1 MSIEVMLIIGLGV
14 FLIAFAFAP
23 LGMGGGMLFVPL
35 LHYGAGW
42 AIDGR
47 IIAVSL
53 TLTAVVSYGSG
64 LAHRRKGFVDDS
76 VVKLGL
82 VGAIP
87 GAILGV
93 MIVSLVG
100 TYMDTLFKALSL
112 AMISWAIIKTIS
124 KMKVNEE
131 ESKALLDYPV
141 EVLPLRIGAA
151 VGGVLSSVLAI
162 GAGVVYV
169 PIVRTFAHL
178 GPRRAIGSS
187 LHFMMAVIPVAILTH
202 LAFLPSEAVQQLTSE
217 WKFIGGL
224 ATLAFFGSRMGAL
237 FGIERLSESTIMKGF
252 LAIIIIV
259 GVRYIID
266 LTGF

>member
-1 MSIEVMLIIGLGV
+1 MSIEVMLIISIGV
-14 FLIAFAFAP
+14 FLISFAFAP

-64 LAHRRKGFVDDS
+64 LAHRRKGFVDDA
-76 VVKLGL
+76 VVKSGL

-87 GAILGV
+87 GAIIGV
-93 MIVSLVG
+93 IIVSLIG
-100 TYMDTLFKALSL
+100 TYMDTVFKALSL
-112 AMISWAIIKTIS
+112 AMIFWAITKTIS
-124 KMKVNEE
+124 KMKVDEE
-131 ESKALLDYPV
+131 ESKALLDCPV

-151 VGGVLSSVLAI
+151 FGGVLSSVLAI

-187 LHFMMAVIPVAILTH
+187 LHFMMAATPVAILAH
-202 LAFLPSEAVQQLTSE
+202 LVVLPSEAIQQLTSE
-217 WKFIGGL
+217 WKSIGCW
-224 ATLAFFGSRMGAL
+224 ATLAFFGSRTGAL
-237 FGIERLSESTIMKGF
+237 FGIKQLSESTIMKGF
-252 LAIIIIV
+252 LAIIVIV

>member
-23 LGMGGGMLFVPL
+23 LGMGGGMLFVPI

-64 LAHRRKGFVDDS
+64 LAHRRKGFVDDA
-76 VVKLGL
+76 VVKTGL

-87 GAILGV
+87 GALIGV
-93 MIVSLVG
+93 MIVTLLGSHL
-100 TYMDTLFKALSL
+100 DTVFKTLSL
-112 AMISWAIIKTIS
+112 AMVLWAIIKTIS
-124 KMKVNEE
+124 KMHVEEDERKAVLGRPVKVF
-131 ESKALLDYPV
+131 AL
-141 EVLPLRIGAA
+141 RMGAA

-169 PIVRTFAHL
+169 PIVRTFAYL
-178 GPRRAIGSS
+178 GPRQAIGSS
-187 LHFMMAVIPVAILTH
+187 LHFMMAVTPVAILAH
-202 LAFLPSEAVQQLTSE
+202 LAVLPSEAIQQLNSD
-217 WKFIGGL
+217 WKFLGGL
-224 ATLAFFGSRMGAL
+224 AALAFFGARTGAV
-237 FGIERLSESTIMKGF
+237 FGIKRLSEPAIMRGF
-252 LAIIIIV
+252 LTILVLV
-259 GVRYIID
+259 GVRYTID

>member
-64 LAHRRKGFVDDS
+64 LAHRRKGFVDDA
-76 VVKLGL
+76 VVKSGL

-87 GAILGV
+87 GAIIGV
-93 MIVSLVG
+93 IIVSLIG
-100 TYMDTLFKALSL
+100 TYMDTVFKALSL
-112 AMISWAIIKTIS
+112 AMIFWAIAKTIS
-124 KMKVNEE
+124 KMKANEQ
-131 ESKALLDYPV
+131 SKSLLDCPV
-141 EVLPLRIGAA
+141 EVIPLRIGAA

-187 LHFMMAVIPVAILTH
+187 LHFMMAVTPVAIITH
-202 LAFLPSEAVQQLTSE
+202 LAVLPSEAIQQLISE
-217 WKFIGGL
+217 WKFIGCL
-224 ATLAFFGSRMGAL
+224 ATLAFFGSRTGAL

-252 LAIIIIV
+252 LAIIVIV
-259 GVRYIID
+259 GIRYIID